1 MEEDIIKL
9 QKANKTNFE
18 VLDKEKEIFSIIKS
32 DENND
37 FILIN
42 SSLIRKSSVQSIY
55 IREYVKDKLIVE
67 KYHCNIE
74 MKMKEGNT
82 FIILDS
88 SDYSKND
95 YQQNDIY
102 RKVRNILTETI
113 KKFLLNEE
121 IYLKHYKI

>member
-9 QKANKTNFE
+9 QKSKEEN
-18 VLDKEKEIFSIIKS
+18 VDILDKNNEIFNILKS

-55 IREYVKDKLIVE
+55 IREYVRERFFQE

-74 MKMKEGNT
+74 IKMKEGNT

-88 SDYSKND
+88 RDYSKIE
-95 YQQNDIY
+95 YQQKDIFK
-102 RKVRNILTETI
+102 KVRNILTETI

-121 IYLKHYKI
+121 IYLKHYQI

>member
-9 QKANKTNFE
+9 QKSKEEN
-18 VLDKEKEIFSIIKS
+18 VDILDKNNEIFNILNS

-55 IREYVKDKLIVE
+55 IREYVRERIFQE

-74 MKMKEGNT
+74 IKMKEGNT

-88 SDYSKND
+88 RDYSKIE
-95 YQQNDIY
+95 YQQKDIFK
-102 RKVRNILTETI
+102 KVRNILTETI

-121 IYLKHYKI
+121 IYLKHYQI